1 MDATAFQSCLSV
13 VPPVCQSCLSV
24 FSSAMVATVF
34 ESWSEGDAAVDF
46 EHAAGEIFALNNEF
60 DTLPDLFP
68 LPQPLQSHF

>member
-1 MDATAFQSCLSV
+1 MVATVFQSCLSV
-13 VPPVCQSCLSV
+13 LPTVFQSRLSV

-34 ESWSEGDAAVDF
+34 ASWSEGDAAVDF